1 MLDSFCFTVI
11 SDDLTVLFQIVRL
24 WIAIS
29 ITE

>member
-11 SDDLTVLFQIVRL
+11 SDDVTAFFQIVRL